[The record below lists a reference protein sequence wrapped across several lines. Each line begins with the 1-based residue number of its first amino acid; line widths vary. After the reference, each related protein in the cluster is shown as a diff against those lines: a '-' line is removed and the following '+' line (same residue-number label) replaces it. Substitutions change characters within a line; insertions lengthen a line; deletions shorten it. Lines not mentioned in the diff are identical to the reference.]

1 MRPLPQTY
9 FAAIA
14 ALALLAVAQPATAK
28 IQCNGNFQMNPS
40 GPIATPYCEEEQI
53 AKVAQSYGWKVT
65 ADQVHNDPLTKVY
78 VCQNL
83 GGDVRMK
90 GSCGAYSPDNFGPH

>member
-1 MRPLPQTY
+1 MRRLTPFC
-9 FAAIA
+9 FAVS
-14 ALALLAVAQPATAK
+14 ALALLAATQPAAAR

-53 AKVAQSYGWKVT
+53 ARVAQTYGWKVT
-65 ADQVHNDPLTKVY
+65 ADEVHNNPLTKVY

>member
-1 MRPLPQTY
+1 MAQT
-9 FAAIA
+9 
-14 ALALLAVAQPATAK
+14 
-28 IQCNGNFQMNPS
+28 
-40 GPIATPYCEEEQI
+40 
-53 AKVAQSYGWKVT
+53 YGWKVT
-65 ADQVHNDPLTKVY
+65 ADEVHNNPLTKVY

>member
-1 MRPLPQTY
+1 MRAHLHACL
-9 FAAIA
+9 AAG
-14 ALALLAVAQPATAK
+14 ALLMAMAGPAAAR

-53 AKVAQSYGWKVT
+53 ALVAQTYGWKVT

-83 GGDVRMK
+83 GYDIRMK
-90 GSCGAYSPDNFGPH
+90 GSCAGYAPENFGPR